1 MLNWTPKPTR
11 TIFQTL
17 TDRAGGVGQY
27 NIPLFPIKLTFSKL
41 CPSQKIVD
49 HASFAA
55 PPPTVVKLVCAAFV
69 SDPMGGAAR
78 LSLPAVN
85 RADSVE

>member
-11 TIFQTL
+11 LVLQTL
-17 TDRAGGVGQY
+17 TEWAGGVGQC
-27 NIPLFPIKLTFSKL
+27 NIPLFPIKLAFSKL
-41 CPSQKIVD
+41 CPSQKLVD
-49 HASFAA
+49 HSSFAA